1 MVNWDWSQRDKLEGK
16 FKFMGGHWNK
26 AQIEEYVVLDD
37 YVSIAGRHSASWTFA
52 GGHSAGGT

>member
-1 MVNWDWSQRDKLEGK
+1 MEGK
-16 FKFMGGHWNK
+16 FKFMGGHWNE
-26 AQIEEYVVLDD
+26 AQIEEYVVSDD